1 MSERAVTRRRV
12 PAAALAAFVLGASG
26 GLLACDGTGGPSVTL
41 DAGTRIQADLQ
52 QELSTRGSSEGDEFR
67 ATVVASVTRGD
78 TVVVPS
84 GAILHGVVTAVQSR
98 SEGTAAVLTLDFT
111 SLEVRG
117 EERPISA
124 RLVAANPEERSN
136 SSTAEDAAK
145 VGLSAAA
152 GAILGKVVTGEDE
165 GVVVG
170 GAAGAAAGTA
180 IVLGNKESWAVLPAG
195 SRITVELTGPHQVP
209 VPADSL

>member
-26 GLLACDGTGGPSVTL
+26 GLLACDGTGSPSVTL

-52 QELSTRGSSEGDEFR
+52 QELSTRNNSEGDEFS
-67 ATVVASVTRGD
+67 ATVAASVTRGD

-84 GAILHGVVTAVQSR
+84 GAVLHGTVTAVQSR
-98 SEGTAAVLTLDFT
+98 SEDAAAVLTVDFT

-124 RLVAANPEERSN
+124 RLVSANPEERSN
-136 SSTAEDAAK
+136 SSTAEDAAR

-180 IVLGNKESWAVLPAG
+180 IVLGNRESWAVLPAG